1 MSTESNSFETNFR
14 KLEMLSADLQD
25 NKVTIDALIPRMQEA
40 LSAIKVCK
48 SVLKETK
55 VQLKEISL
63 EFADVDANPAAD
75 ES

>member
-1 MSTESNSFETNFR
+1 MSTESKSFESNFR

-63 EFADVDANPAAD
+63 EFADIEANPVAD

>member
-1 MSTESNSFETNFR
+1 MSTESKSFETNFR

-40 LSAIKVCK
+40 LAAIKVCK

-63 EFADVDANPAAD
+63 EFADIEANPAAD